1 MPVNYYFNLL
11 TALEDFLSRSF
22 TLFPCSYQPFSF
34 YGQLFYS
41 TSIFLWIFVLFLF
54 TKNRIV
60 FYKWKG
66 KVISNLFFS
75 FFIINLEKNKQKT
88 NINHPLYKSEE
99 DGLLNELINFV
110 KLNF

>member
-41 TSIFLWIFVLFLF
+41 TSIFLWIFVLFYLQKIELYF
-54 TKNRIV
+54 TNGKERSFLTCFSVFLLLTWRKINRR
-60 FYKWKG
+60 
-66 KVISNLFFS
+66 
-75 FFIINLEKNKQKT
+75 QT
-88 NINHPLYKSEE
+88 
-99 DGLLNELINFV
+99 
-110 KLNF
+110 